1 MRQHFTAPLL
11 LSIALSALVGC
22 ASPTGNEKSASAQ
35 AGEPTDN
42 GATRTSTDLKEAPE
56 QREMPI
62 PESSVLPLLKA
73 EFALRARDFE
83 LGSSL
88 LTEQAMLLNDPALT
102 RRALRLAEFISDEQR
117 AAALSLRLAE
127 LDPND
132 GAAAAAASGWLARS
146 GQPLRALEYAEYA
159 LALGVS
165 VNVAGNLGSFSQFDD
180 NTQRAVAAA
189 IESLSSRWPNDD
201 EIAIAATLLA
211 RLKQD
216 WQLAE
221 SLILPVLQR
230 SPGDVR
236 SIMLW
241 TQLQID
247 QSVEDP
253 LERLVEA
260 VTEYPENTELRLQY
274 ARLLGAEGD
283 YSGAQAQFAI
293 LLALD
298 PDNPDM
304 LTTAALLDFELERYD
319 AALAKFLHL
328 IALEARLDEAFY
340 YVGRIRAAEDRY
352 PEAVEA
358 FASVRPS
365 REFRD
370 AKVRAAQILIDTAF
384 ASDIRHFFQAQRR
397 TYPSAAEQLFLLE
410 AESLRDWE
418 GESLAA
424 YDRGLSAFPQSF
436 SLLYGRAMIHESEDS
451 LQAMEHDLRSILAQD
466 PNHAAT
472 LNALGYSLT
481 NRTQRYEEAAVL
493 IERALALSPGDP
505 AIMDSLGWVYY
516 KLGQYVQSESLLR
529 EAHAAFPDPEV
540 AAHLGEVL
548 WAQGREV
555 EAKDVWQ
562 DGLNRV
568 SDHPIILEAI
578 DRLGAALP

>member
-1 MRQHFTAPLL
+1 LRQHFTAPLL

-56 QREMPI
+56 QREMSI

-88 LTEQAMLLNDPALT
+88 LTEQAMVLNDPALT

>member
-304 LTTAALLDFELERYD
+304 LSTAALLDFELERYD

-436 SLLYGRAMIHESEDS
+436 SLLYGRAMIYESEDS

-578 DRLGAALP
+578 DRLGVALP

>member
-1 MRQHFTAPLL
+1 MRRHFTAPLL
-11 LSIALSALVGC
+11 LFIVLSALVGC
-22 ASPTGNEKSASAQ
+22 VSSAGSEKASSAQ
-35 AGEPTDN
+35 AGEPDADA
-42 GATRTSTDLKEAPE
+42 GTRTSSDLEEAPE
-56 QREMPI
+56 QLETPI
-62 PESSVLPLLKA
+62 PEASVLPLLKA

-88 LTEQAMLLNDPALT
+88 LTEQAMALNDPALT

-117 AAALSLRLAE
+117 AAVLALRLAE
-127 LDPND
+127 LDPDD

-146 GQPLRALEYAEYA
+146 GQPLKALQYAESA

-165 VNVAGNLGSFSQFDD
+165 VNIAGNLGSFSQLDD

-189 IESLSSRWPNDD
+189 IESLSARWPNDD
-201 EIAIAATLLA
+201 EVAIAATLLA
-211 RLKQD
+211 RLQQE
-216 WQLAE
+216 WPLAE
-221 SLILPVLQR
+221 SLILPVMQR

-247 QSVEDP
+247 QSAENP
-253 LERLVEA
+253 LERLAEA
-260 VTEYPENTELRLQY
+260 VTDYPENTELRVQY
-274 ARLLGAEGD
+274 ARLLGAEGN

-304 LTTAALLDFELERYD
+304 LSTAALLDFELEHYD
-319 AALAKFLHL
+319 AALAKFFHL

-352 PEAVEA
+352 PEAIDA
-358 FASVRPS
+358 FASVGPS

-370 AKVRAAQILIDTAF
+370 AKARAAQVLIDTAF
-384 ASDIRHFFQAQRR
+384 ASDIRQFFREQRR

-424 YDRGLSAFPQSF
+424 YDRGLNAFPQSF
-436 SLLYGRAMIHESEDS
+436 SLLYGRAMIHESEGA
-451 LQAMEHDLRSILAQD
+451 LQAMENDLRSILAQD

-493 IERALALSPGDP
+493 IERALSLSPGDP

-578 DRLGAALP
+578 DRLGVALP

>member
-1 MRQHFTAPLL
+1 VATEVTQEANDL
-11 LSIALSALVGC
+11 
-22 ASPTGNEKSASAQ
+22 EK
-35 AGEPTDN
+35 
-42 GATRTSTDLKEAPE
+42 APE
-56 QREMPI
+56 PPETPI
-62 PESSVLPLLKA
+62 PAASVLPLLTA
-73 EFALRARDFE
+73 EFALRARDFD

-88 LTEQAMLLNDPALT
+88 LTEQAMVLSDPELA
-102 RRALRLAEFISDEQR
+102 RRALRLAEFVSDEQR

-127 LDPND
+127 LDPDD

-146 GQPLRALEYAEYA
+146 GQPLKALDYAAIALER
-159 LALGVS
+159 GVS
-165 VNVAGNLGSFSQFDD
+165 VNVAGNLGSFSQFDED
-180 NTQRAVAAA
+180 TQLAIAAA
-189 IESLSSRWPNDD
+189 IESLSSRWPDDD
-201 EIAIAATLLA
+201 EVAIAATLLA
-211 RLKQD
+211 RLQQD
-216 WQLAE
+216 WPRAE
-221 SLILPVLQR
+221 SLILPVLRR
-230 SPGDVR
+230 SPNDVR

-253 LERLVEA
+253 LERLVDA
-260 VTEYPENTELRLQY
+260 IADYPENTELRLQY

-283 YSGAQAQFAI
+283 YSGARAQFAI
-293 LLALD
+293 LLELE
-298 PDNPDM
+298 PNNPDM
-304 LTTAALLDFELERYD
+304 ISTAALLDFELELYD
-319 AALAKFLHL
+319 AALAKFLQL

-340 YVGRIRAAEDRY
+340 YVGRIQAADDRY
-352 PEAVEA
+352 SEAIEA
-358 FASVRPS
+358 FGSVGPS

-370 AKVRAAQILIDTAF
+370 AKVRAAQVLIDTAF
-384 ASDIRHFFQAQRR
+384 ASDIRQFFDAQRR
-397 TYPSAAEQLFLLE
+397 TYPSSAEQLFLLE
-410 AESLRDWE
+410 AESLRDWS
-418 GESLAA
+418 GESLEA
-424 YDRGLSAFPQSF
+424 YDRGLAAFPQSF
-436 SLLYGRAMIHESEDS
+436 SLLYGRAMIHESEGS
-451 LQAMEHDLRSILAQD
+451 LWAMEQDLRRILAQD

-529 EAHAAFPDPEV
+529 EAHAALPDPEV

-562 DGLNRV
+562 EGLNRV

-578 DRLGAALP
+578 DRLGVALP

>member
-1 MRQHFTAPLL
+1 LRTHFIALL
-11 LSIALSALVGC
+11 LFSLVLSGLVGC
-22 ASPTGNEKSASAQ
+22 ASPAS
-35 AGEPTDN
+35 N
-42 GATRTSTDLKEAPE
+42 GTPAPSRAEESVATEVTQEANDLVKAPE
-56 QREMPI
+56 LPETPI
-62 PESSVLPLLKA
+62 PAASVLPLLTA
-73 EFALRARDFE
+73 EFALRARDFD

-88 LTEQAMLLNDPALT
+88 LTEQAMVLGDPELA
-102 RRALRLAEFISDEQR
+102 RRALRLAEFVSDEQR

-127 LDPND
+127 LDPDD

-146 GQPLRALEYAEYA
+146 GQPLKALDYAAIALER
-159 LALGVS
+159 GVS
-165 VNVAGNLGSFSQFDD
+165 VNVAGNLGSFSQFDED
-180 NTQRAVAAA
+180 TQLAIAAA
-189 IESLSSRWPNDD
+189 IESLSSRWPDDD
-201 EIAIAATLLA
+201 EVAIAATLLA
-211 RLKQD
+211 RLQQD
-216 WQLAE
+216 WPRAE
-221 SLILPVLQR
+221 SLILPVLRR
-230 SPGDVR
+230 SPNDVR

-253 LERLVEA
+253 LERLVDA
-260 VTEYPENTELRLQY
+260 IADYPEKTELRLQY

-283 YSGAQAQFAI
+283 YSGARAQFAI
-293 LLALD
+293 LLELEPND
-298 PDNPDM
+298 PDM
-304 LTTAALLDFELERYD
+304 ISTAALLDFELELYD
-319 AALAKFLHL
+319 AALAKFLQL

-340 YVGRIRAAEDRY
+340 YVGRIHAADDRY
-352 PEAVEA
+352 SEAIEA
-358 FASVRPS
+358 FASVGPS

-370 AKVRAAQILIDTAF
+370 AKVRAAQVLIDTAF
-384 ASDIRHFFQAQRR
+384 ASDIRQFFDAQRS

-410 AESLRDWE
+410 AESLRDWS
-418 GESLAA
+418 GESLEA
-424 YDRGLSAFPQSF
+424 YDRGLGAFPQSF
-436 SLLYGRAMIHESEDS
+436 SLLYGRAMIHESEGS
-451 LQAMEHDLRSILAQD
+451 LWAMEQDLRRILAQD

-481 NRTQRYEEAAVL
+481 NRTQRYEEAAIL

-562 DGLNRV
+562 EGLNRV

-578 DRLGAALP
+578 DRLGVALP

>member
-1 MRQHFTAPLL
+1 MRTHFIALL
-11 LSIALSALVGC
+11 LFSLVLSSLVGC
-22 ASPTGNEKSASAQ
+22 ASPANNGTPAPSRAEESVATEVTQEANDLEK
-35 AGEPTDN
+35 
-42 GATRTSTDLKEAPE
+42 APE
-56 QREMPI
+56 PPETPI
-62 PESSVLPLLKA
+62 PAASVLPLLTA
-73 EFALRARDFE
+73 EFALRARDFD

-88 LTEQAMLLNDPALT
+88 LTEQAMVLSDPELA
-102 RRALRLAEFISDEQR
+102 RRALRLAEFVSDEQR

-127 LDPND
+127 LDPDD

-146 GQPLRALEYAEYA
+146 GQPLKALDYAAIALER
-159 LALGVS
+159 GVS
-165 VNVAGNLGSFSQFDD
+165 VNVAGNLGSFSQFDED
-180 NTQRAVAAA
+180 TQLAIAAA
-189 IESLSSRWPNDD
+189 IESLSSRWPDDD
-201 EIAIAATLLA
+201 EVAIAATLLA
-211 RLKQD
+211 RLQQD
-216 WQLAE
+216 WPRAE
-221 SLILPVLQR
+221 SLILPVLRR
-230 SPGDVR
+230 SPNDVR

-253 LERLVEA
+253 LERLVDA
-260 VTEYPENTELRLQY
+260 IADYPENTELRLQY

-283 YSGAQAQFAI
+283 YSGARAQFAI
-293 LLALD
+293 LLELE
-298 PDNPDM
+298 PNNPDM
-304 LTTAALLDFELERYD
+304 ISTAALLDFELELYD
-319 AALAKFLHL
+319 AALAKFLQL

-340 YVGRIRAAEDRY
+340 YVGRIQAADDRY
-352 PEAVEA
+352 SEAIEA
-358 FASVRPS
+358 FGSVGPS

-370 AKVRAAQILIDTAF
+370 AKVRAAQVLIDTAF
-384 ASDIRHFFQAQRR
+384 ASDIRQFFDAQRR
-397 TYPSAAEQLFLLE
+397 TYPSSAEQLFLLE
-410 AESLRDWE
+410 AESLRDWS
-418 GESLAA
+418 GESLEA
-424 YDRGLSAFPQSF
+424 YDRGLGAFPQSF
-436 SLLYGRAMIHESEDS
+436 SLLYGRAMIHESEGS
-451 LQAMEHDLRSILAQD
+451 LWAMEQDLRRILAQD

-562 DGLNRV
+562 EGLNRV

-578 DRLGAALP
+578 DRLGVALP

>member
-1 MRQHFTAPLL
+1 MRTHFIALL
-11 LSIALSALVGC
+11 LFSLVLSSLVGC
-22 ASPTGNEKSASAQ
+22 ASLANNGTPAPSRAEESVATEVTQEANDLEK
-35 AGEPTDN
+35 
-42 GATRTSTDLKEAPE
+42 APE
-56 QREMPI
+56 PPETPI
-62 PESSVLPLLKA
+62 PAVSVLPLITA
-73 EFALRARDFE
+73 EFALRARDFD

-88 LTEQAMLLNDPALT
+88 LTEQAMVLSDPELA
-102 RRALRLAEFISDEQR
+102 RRALRLAEFVSDEQR

-146 GQPLRALEYAEYA
+146 GQPLKALDYAAIALER
-159 LALGVS
+159 GVS
-165 VNVAGNLGSFSQFDD
+165 VNVAGNLGSFSQFDED
-180 NTQRAVAAA
+180 TQLAIAAA
-189 IESLSSRWPNDD
+189 IESLSSRWPDDD
-201 EIAIAATLLA
+201 EVAIAATLLA
-211 RLKQD
+211 RLQQD
-216 WQLAE
+216 WPRAE
-221 SLILPVLQR
+221 SLILPVLRR
-230 SPGDVR
+230 SPNDVR

-253 LERLVEA
+253 LERLVDA
-260 VTEYPENTELRLQY
+260 IADYPENTELRLQY

-283 YSGAQAQFAI
+283 YSGARAQFAI
-293 LLALD
+293 LLELE
-298 PDNPDM
+298 PNNPDM
-304 LTTAALLDFELERYD
+304 ISTAALLDFELELYD
-319 AALAKFLHL
+319 AALAKFLQL

-340 YVGRIRAAEDRY
+340 YVGRIQAADDRY
-352 PEAVEA
+352 SEAIEA
-358 FASVRPS
+358 FGSVGPS

-370 AKVRAAQILIDTAF
+370 AKVRAAQVLIDTAF
-384 ASDIRHFFQAQRR
+384 ASDIRQFFDAQRR

-410 AESLRDWE
+410 AESLRDWS
-418 GESLAA
+418 GESLEA
-424 YDRGLSAFPQSF
+424 YDRGLAAFPQSF
-436 SLLYGRAMIHESEDS
+436 SLLYGRAMIHESEGS
-451 LQAMEHDLRSILAQD
+451 LWAMEQDLRRILAQD

-529 EAHAAFPDPEV
+529 EAHAALPDPEV

-562 DGLNRV
+562 EGLNRV

-578 DRLGAALP
+578 DRLGVALP

>member
-1 MRQHFTAPLL
+1 MRTHFIALL
-11 LSIALSALVGC
+11 LFSLVLSSLVGC
-22 ASPTGNEKSASAQ
+22 ASPANNGTPAPSRAEESVATEVTQEANDLEK
-35 AGEPTDN
+35 
-42 GATRTSTDLKEAPE
+42 APE
-56 QREMPI
+56 PPETPI
-62 PESSVLPLLKA
+62 PAASVLPLLTA
-73 EFALRARDFE
+73 EFALRARDFD

-88 LTEQAMLLNDPALT
+88 LTEQAMVLSDPELA
-102 RRALRLAEFISDEQR
+102 RRALRLAEFVSDEQR

-127 LDPND
+127 LDPDD

-146 GQPLRALEYAEYA
+146 GQPLKALDYAAIALER
-159 LALGVS
+159 GVS
-165 VNVAGNLGSFSQFDD
+165 VNVAGNLGSFSQFDED
-180 NTQRAVAAA
+180 TQLAIAAA
-189 IESLSSRWPNDD
+189 IESLSSRWPDDD
-201 EIAIAATLLA
+201 EVAIAATLLA
-211 RLKQD
+211 RLQQD
-216 WQLAE
+216 WPRAE
-221 SLILPVLQR
+221 SLILPVLRR
-230 SPGDVR
+230 SPNDVR

-253 LERLVEA
+253 LERLVDA
-260 VTEYPENTELRLQY
+260 IADYPENTELRLQY

-283 YSGAQAQFAI
+283 YSGARAQFAI
-293 LLALD
+293 LLELE
-298 PDNPDM
+298 PNNPDM
-304 LTTAALLDFELERYD
+304 ISTAALLDFELELYD
-319 AALAKFLHL
+319 AALAKFLQL

-340 YVGRIRAAEDRY
+340 YVGRIQAADDRY
-352 PEAVEA
+352 SEAIEA
-358 FASVRPS
+358 FASVGPS

-370 AKVRAAQILIDTAF
+370 AKLRAAQVLIDTAF
-384 ASDIRHFFQAQRR
+384 ASDIRQFFDAQRR
-397 TYPSAAEQLFLLE
+397 TYPSSAEQLFLLE
-410 AESLRDWE
+410 AESLRDWS
-418 GESLAA
+418 GESLEA
-424 YDRGLSAFPQSF
+424 YDRGLAAFPQSF
-436 SLLYGRAMIHESEDS
+436 SLLYGRAMIHESEGS
-451 LQAMEHDLRSILAQD
+451 LWAMEQDLRRILAQD

-529 EAHAAFPDPEV
+529 EAHAALPDPEV

-562 DGLNRV
+562 EGLNRV

-578 DRLGAALP
+578 DRLGVALP

>member
-1 MRQHFTAPLL
+1 MRTHFIALL
-11 LSIALSALVGC
+11 LFSLVLSSLVGC
-22 ASPTGNEKSASAQ
+22 ASPANNGTPAPSRAEESVATEVTQEANDLEK
-35 AGEPTDN
+35 
-42 GATRTSTDLKEAPE
+42 APE
-56 QREMPI
+56 PPETPI
-62 PESSVLPLLKA
+62 PAASVLPLLTA
-73 EFALRARDFE
+73 EFALRARDFD

-88 LTEQAMLLNDPALT
+88 LTEQAMVLSDPELA
-102 RRALRLAEFISDEQR
+102 RRALRLAEFVSDEQR

-127 LDPND
+127 LDPDD

-146 GQPLRALEYAEYA
+146 GQPLKALDYAAIALER
-159 LALGVS
+159 GVS
-165 VNVAGNLGSFSQFDD
+165 VNVAGNLGSFSQFDED
-180 NTQRAVAAA
+180 TQLAIAAA
-189 IESLSSRWPNDD
+189 IESLSSRWPDDD
-201 EIAIAATLLA
+201 EVAIAATLLA
-211 RLKQD
+211 RLQQD
-216 WQLAE
+216 WPRAE
-221 SLILPVLQR
+221 SLILPVLRR
-230 SPGDVR
+230 SPNDVR

-253 LERLVEA
+253 LERLVDA
-260 VTEYPENTELRLQY
+260 IADYPENTELRLQY

-283 YSGAQAQFAI
+283 YSGARAQFAI
-293 LLALD
+293 LLELE
-298 PDNPDM
+298 PNNPDM
-304 LTTAALLDFELERYD
+304 ISTAALLDFELELYD
-319 AALAKFLHL
+319 AALAKFLQL

-340 YVGRIRAAEDRY
+340 YVGRIQAADDRY
-352 PEAVEA
+352 SEAIEA
-358 FASVRPS
+358 FASVGPS

-370 AKVRAAQILIDTAF
+370 AKVRAAQVLIDTAF
-384 ASDIRHFFQAQRR
+384 ASDIRQFFDAQRR
-397 TYPSAAEQLFLLE
+397 TYPSSAEQLFLLE
-410 AESLRDWE
+410 AESLRDWS
-418 GESLAA
+418 GESLEA
-424 YDRGLSAFPQSF
+424 YDRGLAAFPQSF
-436 SLLYGRAMIHESEDS
+436 SLLYGRAMIHESEGS
-451 LQAMEHDLRSILAQD
+451 LWAMEQDLRRILAQD

-529 EAHAAFPDPEV
+529 EAHAALPDPEV

-562 DGLNRV
+562 EGLNRV

-578 DRLGAALP
+578 DRLGVALP

>member
-304 LTTAALLDFELERYD
+304 LSTAALLDFELERYD

-436 SLLYGRAMIHESEDS
+436 SLLYGRAMIYESEDS

>member
-22 ASPTGNEKSASAQ
+22 ASPNGNEKSASAQ

-42 GATRTSTDLKEAPE
+42 AATRTSTALKEAPE

-304 LTTAALLDFELERYD
+304 LSTAALLDFELERYD

-436 SLLYGRAMIHESEDS
+436 SLLYGRAMIYESEGS